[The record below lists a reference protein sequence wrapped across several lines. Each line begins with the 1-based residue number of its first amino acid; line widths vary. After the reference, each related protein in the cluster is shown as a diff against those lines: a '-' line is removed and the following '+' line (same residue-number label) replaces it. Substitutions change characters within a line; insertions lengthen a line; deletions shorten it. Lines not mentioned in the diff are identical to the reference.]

1 MAASINLDAL
11 KKGVIMQYTEIT
23 VRYGELS
30 TKGKNRREFIGR
42 LNGNVTKALREF
54 PDLRIYPKRD
64 RMHIALNGTNSDQ
77 VMAKLRQVFGIQNFS
92 PSICI
97 RKDLATLK
105 ETAVAM
111 MAELAPKIKTFK
123 VNTRRS
129 DHNFELDTN
138 QLNLLL
144 GDLILDHFPDLEAK
158 MKFPDATLRVEVR
171 QDGIY
176 LSSETIL
183 GAGGLPVGTAG
194 KAMLMLS
201 GGIDSPVAGYLAMKR
216 GVEIEMVHFFSPPYT
231 SERALAK
238 AKALTAKL
246 APYVGT
252 IKFIEVPFTE
262 IQEEVKRRVP
272 EGYLM
277 TVQRRFMLRLAT
289 ALAEKRQALAIF
301 NGESVG
307 QVASQTLESM
317 VAINDVTTLPV
328 IRPVATMDKNEIIK
342 IAENI
347 DTFDLSIL
355 PFEDCCTIFAPPR
368 PKTKPRLDKA
378 RFYEAQL
385 DGEALMARA
394 LAGVKITEVHSAD
407 DFLNTDESTIQS
419 VL

>member
-1 MAASINLDAL
+1 
-11 KKGVIMQYTEIT
+11 MQYTEIT

-42 LNGNVTKALREF
+42 LNGNVTKTLREF
-54 PDLRIYPKRD
+54 PDLKIYPKRD
-64 RMHIALNGTNSDQ
+64 RMHIALNGTDSTA

-92 PSICI
+92 PSITI
-97 RKDLATLK
+97 SKDIEILK
-105 ETAVAM
+105 QTALAM
-111 MAELAPKIKTFK
+111 MQELVPAAKTFK
-123 VNTRRS
+123 INTRRS
-129 DHNFELDTN
+129 DHNFEYDTN

-144 GDLILDHFPDLEAK
+144 GDYIYDQLPQLTAQMKYPDV
-158 MKFPDATLRVEVR
+158 TLRVEVR
-171 QDGIY
+171 RDGIY
-176 LSSETIL
+176 LSSQTIK

-216 GVEIEMVHFFSPPYT
+216 GVAIEMVHFFSPPYT

-252 IKFIEVPFTE
+252 INFIEVPFTE
-262 IQEEVKRRVP
+262 IQEEVKRSVP

-277 TVQRRFMLRLAT
+277 TVQRRFMLRLAA
-289 ALAEKRQALAIF
+289 ALAKKREALAIF

-342 IAENI
+342 IAEEI
-347 DTFDLSIL
+347 DTFDLSIM

-378 RFYEAQL
+378 RYYEEQL
-385 DGEALMARA
+385 DGAALMARA
-394 LAGVKITEVHSAD
+394 LAGVKITEIHSH
-407 DFLNTDESTIQS
+407 DEFMQSDQDQIQS
-419 VL
+419 IL

>member
-1 MAASINLDAL
+1 
-11 KKGVIMQYTEIT
+11 MQYTEIT

-42 LNGNVTKALREF
+42 LNGNVTKTLREF
-54 PDLRIYPKRD
+54 PDLKIYPKRD
-64 RMHIALNGTNSDQ
+64 RMHIALNGTDSTA

-92 PSICI
+92 PSITI
-97 RKDLATLK
+97 PKDIEILK
-105 ETAVAM
+105 QTALAM
-111 MAELAPKIKTFK
+111 MQELVPAAKTFK
-123 VNTRRS
+123 INTRRS
-129 DHNFELDTN
+129 DHNFEYDTN
-138 QLNLLL
+138 QLNLML
-144 GDLILDHFPDLEAK
+144 GDYIYDQLPQLTAQMKYPDV
-158 MKFPDATLRVEVR
+158 TLRVEVR
-171 QDGIY
+171 RDGIY
-176 LSSETIL
+176 LSSQTIK

-216 GVEIEMVHFFSPPYT
+216 GVAIEMVHFFSPPYT

-252 IKFIEVPFTE
+252 INFIEVPFTE
-262 IQEEVKRRVP
+262 IQEEVKRSVP

-277 TVQRRFMLRLAT
+277 TVQRRFMLRLAA
-289 ALAEKRQALAIF
+289 ALAEKREALAIF

-342 IAENI
+342 IAEEI
-347 DTFDLSIL
+347 DTFDLSIM

-378 RFYEAQL
+378 RYYEEQL
-385 DGEALMARA
+385 DGAALMARA
-394 LAGVKITEVHSAD
+394 LAGVKITEIHSH
-407 DFLNTDESTIQS
+407 DEFMQSDQDQIQS
-419 VL
+419 IL